1 MFLRYLFLNVVLIFN
16 FSLSFAQLQTYS
28 IQRDSSNSYYNNKQI
43 TYGVEKITDTY
54 MFTGNALY
62 NFNSNFGNIK
72 LVESYRGTGIQ
83 QQNSSFRDDQ
93 GINFEY
99 SYPLQSN
106 ILILARQNWT
116 YASDTRNLGMNE
128 LQRLNTSGG
137 LRYVIKNNSMVEA
150 YAGFEKNKQLQI
162 NSDGFLLNLNANLD
176 NLDLSDFT
184 LRSYITSEYLKLN
197 LNRVNADLDVF
208 VNLSHNYEQNNRLS
222 LGMRYKLM
230 NRDLLT
236 SYDNTNLQVIP
247 IEGRL
252 ENRINPDL
260 FFNFNLLDNLII
272 ELNMNLLNVNVGKAY
287 NAYYSNI
294 SLSNVRR
301 NLKEFQLGFTGE
313 AKYVSAN
320 ILESIGMMFNVRNE
334 ENLVEKLY
342 DMSSTDE
349 EFIKNQEH
357 QRDNNSA
364 RTKLFHRGLF
374 MPGNADTVFTN
385 FSLSIYQY
393 DTPSS
398 DNYDDRDEQSINAN
412 IGYKHRFTNNFSAGI
427 AAELQMLHLV
437 FLKSERS
444 ALNNWNRV
452 IRLAPEIEW
461 TNKIFSIHPKFEIL
475 ANYTVYDFED
485 ASGSVKSYSY
495 RQIGYKDTIC
505 IYLQQN
511 MSFQF
516 KTSFRYF
523 ERGILYWDSFS
534 ESPQN
539 SNFES
544 YLRGLV
550 YIGLTDKIRIGAG
563 ARYYSLKQSSLNTN
577 SVSGS
582 DFSQKSIGPETIIT
596 SFFSDGSSISLQG
609 WYEFQYINNLEN
621 NRIPNLFLITTIKL

>member
-1 MFLRYLFLNVVLIFN
+1 
-16 FSLSFAQLQTYS
+16 
-28 IQRDSSNSYYNNKQI
+28 
-43 TYGVEKITDTY
+43 

-62 NFNSNFGNIK
+62 AFNSNFGNVK
-72 LVESYRGTGIQ
+72 LIQSYRGTGIQ

-93 GINFEY
+93 FINFEY
-99 SYPLQSN
+99 SYPLLTN
-106 ILILARQNWT
+106 ILVLARQNWT

-128 LQRLNTSGG
+128 LQRLNSSGG

-176 NLDLSDFT
+176 NIDISDFT
-184 LRSYITSEYLKLN
+184 LKSYITSEYLKLN
-197 LNRVNADLDVF
+197 LNRVNSDLDVF

-222 LGMRYKLM
+222 IGMRYKLM

-236 SYDNTNLQVIP
+236 SYDNLNLHSIP
-247 IEGRL
+247 IERRF

-260 FFNFNLLDNLII
+260 FFNFNLLDNLMI
-272 ELNMNLLNVNVGKAY
+272 ELNMNLFNVNVSKAY
-287 NAYYSNI
+287 NSYNSNI

-334 ENLVEKLY
+334 ENLIEKLY
-342 DMSSTDE
+342 EMSSTDE
-349 EFIKNQEH
+349 EYIRNQEH
-357 QRDNNSA
+357 QRDNNSS
-364 RTKLFHRGLF
+364 RTKLFHRGLL
-374 MPGNADTVFTN
+374 MPGLGDTIYTN

-393 DTPSS
+393 DTPST

-412 IGYKHRFTNNFSAGI
+412 IGYKHRFTNEFSAGVS
-427 AAELQMLHLV
+427 AELQMLHLV

-452 IRLAPEIEW
+452 IRLAPAIEW

-505 IYLQQN
+505 IYLEKD
-511 MSFQF
+511 MSLQF
-516 KTSFRYF
+516 KSSFRYF

-544 YLRGLV
+544 YLRGLF
-550 YIGLTDKIRIGAG
+550 YIKLTDMIRIGAG
-563 ARYYSLKQSSLNTN
+563 ARYYSLKQSSLNSN

-596 SFFSDGSSISLQG
+596 SIFSDGSSISLQG
-609 WYEFQYINNLEN
+609 WYEFQYINSLEN